1 VSASRPAG
9 GVSSAMYHYLGEM
22 YRLGAT
28 DRIVAPTDL
37 AEALHVTPPAVAR
50 MVERMQQVG
59 LVERTPYKG
68 VQLTGRGQRA
78 ALQSLRYHRLSEA
91 FLVTV
96 MGYGWHQAH
105 DMADALAEIADEAF
119 VERMDSLAGHPTR
132 CPHGEPIPTAEGVM
146 PVVEDQSLLELEA
159 GFQGRI
165 SRVKV
170 RDEAILIYL
179 SELAMVPGQPI
190 EVVSRAPF
198 RGPLRV
204 RLGSH
209 EQVIGADLAGSI
221 LVEGAS

>member
-1 VSASRPAG
+1 
-9 GVSSAMYHYLGEM
+9 MYHYLGEL

-28 DRIVAPTDL
+28 DGIVAPTDL
-37 AEALHVTPPAVAR
+37 AEALHVSPPAVAR
-50 MVERMQQVG
+50 MMERMQQAG

-96 MGYGWHQAH
+96 MDYGWHEAH
-105 DMADALAEIADEAF
+105 DMADALAEVADEAF
-119 VERMDSLAGHPTR
+119 IERMDLLAGHPTR
-132 CPHGEPIPTAEGVM
+132 CPHGEPIPTADGVM
-146 PVVEDQSLLELEA
+146 PVVEDQSLLEVEA

-179 SELAMVPGQPI
+179 AELGMVPGQPI
-190 EVVSRAPF
+190 DVVNKAPF
-198 RGPLRV
+198 RGPV
-204 RLGSH
+204 RLRLGGH
-209 EQVIGADLAGSI
+209 EQVISADLGGSI
-221 LVEGAS
+221 LVAGVS